1 MPFMRGL
8 FSRRGRTQEAAPPP
22 VQAVAAQGVVAGPS
36 SRSNMLGL
44 KQVCTQVAEG
54 LLAAGGRDLTR
65 PDAQRLER
73 MCLTNFTEEEL
84 NHLIESGLIF
94 DAINIADCLI
104 QRPQQEGMSAEQV
117 FKALSPLF
125 KVSVGLSDIQK
136 RFAALQ
142 EHTGSQPG
150 DPVAQRSAA
159 QTQALLAILD
169 QMRGH
174 LGQLEKF
181 GEPVLATSASQQGAS
196 SSRVAS
202 SKHPKPPQEKPL
214 KLPSNWK
221 KFYCPQAS
229 YSVGD
234 LCNLLKKT
242 DKPCYDKA
250 HAEQI
255 LAELATHLFLGQ
267 ENSTQDR
274 MALCEAVLSVMTA
287 NTFPIVTFDGRSYDD
302 QFFVTLAADLT
313 LGQLT
318 PDSSGDFRNIVI
330 ARLERLLRVSG
341 DEVTQ
346 FSLRGEPCT
355 RRDIEFWVRNI
366 RNIERWVVPSGDAS
380 TALAQ
385 SLNQEMRANNNTQ
398 SVHNPAVMVAG
409 NKVYDLLSRRAG
421 KLPGISAQDLRTQIE
436 GLFVGKNNREILQT
450 GLNRVIND
458 HEVSTSIGVPV
469 TPANVLKM
477 LWQYI
482 QHHENP
488 NVRESLKDALLIR
501 FQELGG
507 TTVFCHVGRLERLLD
522 VPSGI
527 DERMNVFGRQRQIQ
541 ADVGTIAAAV
551 NELELNAHA
560 KVLEFERRVVRE
572 LVDGQ
577 GMDMIEVRPAMDRMI
592 PGFMDDDDE

>member
-1 MPFMRGL
+1 MPFIRGF
-8 FSRRGRTQEAAPPP
+8 FSKRGRAQEAAP
-22 VQAVAAQGVVAGPS
+22 VVAEASVARGRAYSP
-36 SRSNMLGL
+36 NMLGL
-44 KQVCTQVAEG
+44 KQVCTQVVES
-54 LLAAGGRDLTR
+54 LIAAGGRDDNR
-65 PDAQRLER
+65 PDAERFER
-73 MCLTNFTEEEL
+73 MFLANFTTNEL
-84 NHLIESGLIF
+84 SELIENGTIYEALQT
-94 DAINIADCLI
+94 ADLLVLY
-104 QRPQQEGMSAEQV
+104 PQQRGQTAEQ
-117 FKALSPLF
+117 A
-125 KVSVGLSDIQK
+125 
-136 RFAALQ
+136 FAALAPMYK
-142 EHTGSQPG
+142 TGLMFNQLRQGVDVLQQRAVAAGPQAAPVS
-150 DPVAQRSAA
+150 VAQLE
-159 QTQALLAILD
+159 ALNMQVQNLMHNAGGGPTASPARFGL
-169 QMRGH
+169 
-174 LGQLEKF
+174 LGSGSKRD
-181 GEPVLATSASQQGAS
+181 ATT
-196 SSRVAS
+196 
-202 SKHPKPPQEKPL
+202 SKPPKPPTEKPL

-234 LCNLLKKT
+234 LCNLFIKNTK
-242 DKPCYDKA
+242 KPCYDKA
-250 HAEQI
+250 NAEQI

-287 NTFPIVTFDGRSYDD
+287 NTFPTVTFDGRSYDD
-302 QFFVTLAADLT
+302 LFFVTLAADLT

-318 PDSSGDFRNIVI
+318 PDSSKDFRNILI

-366 RNIERWVVPSGDAS
+366 RNVERWVVPSGDAS

-398 SVHNPAVMVAG
+398 SVHNTAVMVTG

-421 KLPGISAQDLRTQIE
+421 KLPGISAQDLSTQIE
-436 GLFVGKNNREILQT
+436 GLFVGKNNRQILQT

-458 HEVSTSIGVPV
+458 REVSTSIGVPT

-488 NVRESLKDALLIR
+488 IIRESLKEALLIR
-501 FQELGG
+501 FSEIGSEAP
-507 TTVFCHVGRLERLLD
+507 CHVGRLERLLD

-551 NELELNAHA
+551 NELALNAHA

-572 LVDGQ
+572 LVDEQ
-577 GMDMIEVRPAMDRMI
+577 GMDMIEVRPEMDRMI